1 LDVRVGVEGA
11 HLAAFL
17 RAYGPAT
24 LSLDRFEFF
33 LLRRALG
40 DAHARVARLVRE
52 HVDAREER
60 MLIDGVWRW
69 GAREWRAL
77 DRRLDALEQALRARS
92 PRLPLAAK

>member
-1 LDVRVGVEGA
+1 
-11 HLAAFL
+11 
-17 RAYGPAT
+17 
-24 LSLDRFEFF
+24 
-33 LLRRALG
+33 
-40 DAHARVARLVRE
+40 
-52 HVDAREER
+52 